1 MAKIKRRTLLMA
13 LGSAVAYA
21 GPASAQQQVDVRQ
34 EMIALNA
41 ATQLSVAVGNRSGA
55 FRGGLRDL
63 VALSRMDPRWGS
75 WADSAELSHL
85 LFSLADPND
94 MGSYITVSQMVVGS
108 WTGYGNMRGSMGKA
122 MRTICAACS
131 VLLQNPA
138 AFSSM
143 QVSRGETAVMLLSFS
158 AMAPGPERNAWAQL
172 GLRETRVHGQ
182 RVLAIWS
189 RDNLTGRW
197 TTVGTA
203 LAGDFPAA
211 RTQYEAV
218 LVNQTGVMQNAAEGR
233 RAPARSIGELVVNG
247 LDSGITALTGGTHI
261 GGLAQTIAGM
271 PALMAEG
278 GTIALLAGDQ
288 TRAME
293 LLENAR
299 TDASLVEGSETSGGA
314 NAISLEDRLTRSG
327 ATIVQVATTTLGC
340 LAIVSQR
347 RANRVQRTSN
357 MDYVPGGFAFLET
370 MGGWQDGFTR
380 HQGLLQKYDRANR
393 ANARR
398 IQREMTEYVGLAS
411 EGAEL
416 LAGNAIR
423 TALRQANVR
432 PDADVLIIVPPALAS
447 LPIGLARTANEAPLA
462 ELYQLRFATS
472 LRAAWACEERRLA
485 HQQTAPS
492 IALIAAG
499 GRNAPPF
506 ASFESAAVNGHFPP
520 AQRRAIAQSS
530 SPIALLSAMQ
540 GAQYWHI
547 ASHGVWNFRHQDR
560 SGLMLAGEDP
570 TTVTDILAFHADPA
584 PRLAFLSACE
594 TNLVNTEHDLN
605 TFVGLN
611 TAFLSA
617 GAAGVVGTQWAVN
630 DAATALLS
638 ARFYAEHI
646 GGGKSP
652 AAALKAAQTWLRTSS
667 AASLSQ
673 FVEGLIETAAV
684 PAEQTDAITGYL
696 ADQTGDA
703 APFADTYFW
712 GGFQL
717 FGV

>member
-1 MAKIKRRTLLMA
+1 MALIKRRTLLTVLGGA
-13 LGSAVAYA
+13 LAYA

-63 VALSRMDPRWGS
+63 VTLSRMDPRWGS

-94 MGSYITVSQMVVGS
+94 MGSYIAVSQMVVGS
-108 WTGYGNMRGSMGKA
+108 WTGANNMRGSLGQA
-122 MRTICAACS
+122 MRTICAAS
-131 VLLQNPA
+131 AVLLQNPG

-143 QVSRGETAVMLLSFS
+143 QVSRGETAVLLLSFS
-158 AMAPGPERNAWAQL
+158 AMAPGPERNGWAQL
-172 GLRETRVHGQ
+172 GLRETRAYGQ
-182 RVLAIWS
+182 RVLAVWS

-197 TTVGTA
+197 ATVGTA
-203 LAGDFPAA
+203 LAGDFQSA
-211 RTQYEAV
+211 RTQYDAV
-218 LVNQTGVMQNAAEGR
+218 LANQTGIMQNTAEGR
-233 RAPARSIGELVVNG
+233 RAPARSIGELVAG
-247 LDSGITALTGGTHI
+247 ALDSGISALTGGTHI
-261 GGLAQTIAGM
+261 GGLGQTIAGM
-271 PALMAEG
+271 PALMAEA

-293 LLENAR
+293 LLESAR
-299 TDASLVEGSETSGGA
+299 TDLNLAAPATTNAS
-314 NAISLEDRLTRSG
+314 AISLEDRLTRSG
-327 ATIVQVATTTLGC
+327 AVIVQVATTTLGC

-357 MDYVPGGFAFLET
+357 MDYAAGGYSLVET

-380 HQGLLQKYDRANR
+380 HHGLLQKYDRANR

-398 IQREMTEYVGLAS
+398 IQREMTEYVGFAS

-416 LAGNAIR
+416 LTGKAIR
-423 TALRQANVR
+423 DALRQANVR
-432 PDADVLIIVPPALAS
+432 PDADVLIIVPPALAI
-447 LPIGLARTANEAPLA
+447 LPIGLSRTANEVPLT

-472 LRAAWACEERRLA
+472 LRAAWVCEERRQS
-485 HQQTAPS
+485 HQQIAPS
-492 IALIAAG
+492 IALLAAG

-506 ASFESAAVNGHFPP
+506 ASFESAAVSGQFRPE
-520 AQRRAIAQSS
+520 QRRDIAAAS
-530 SPIALLSAMQ
+530 SPIALLSGMQ

-560 SGLMLAGEDP
+560 SGLLLMGDDA
-570 TTVTDILAFHADPA
+570 TTVAEILAFHADPA

-638 ARFYAEHI
+638 AKFYAEHI
-646 GGGKSP
+646 AGGKTP

-667 AASLSQ
+667 AAALSQ
-673 FVEGLIETAAV
+673 FVEALVETASV
-684 PAEQTDAITGYL
+684 PAEQTDAISGYL
-696 ADQTGDA
+696 ADQPGDA
-703 APFADTYFW
+703 PPFADPYFW